1 MSTVPVVMDAEL
13 NDDRRGSISVAYAVP
28 LPLPAS
34 YRLTSSLADSRVVSG
49 VSYAKAVDEPGRLQ
63 Q

>member
-1 MSTVPVVMDAEL
+1 MDAEL